1 MVTMLLDA
9 GVDVN
14 LANKTGITALMNA
27 SKKGYASVVKQL
39 VDAGADI
46 FAKNEVITCL
56 FALYISSWSRM
67 VKKQLI

>member
-1 MVTMLLDA
+1 MVAMLLDA

-27 SKKGYASVVKQL
+27 SKKGYASVIKQL

-46 FAKNEVITCL
+46 FAKNEVFECNSVIDV
-56 FALYISSWSRM
+56 S
-67 VKKQLI
+67 